1 MFELLASL
9 DDRSFARLLVAIGR
23 GTIAPLFP
31 STIVDDR
38 DPVMLRLAQE
48 YRASGGFNPRPKKP
62 GKPPDWHQHLV
73 LDAKGKPEKGVVN
86 AIIAMRE
93 DPAISGVLGYD
104 RQLRKV
110 VLKGRLPDDWEPTFE
125 MRAITAPDLLSL
137 YEYLTRGGFRL
148 TKDEMKAAVVR
159 IAKENPLGESE

>member
-1 MFELLASL
+1 MFELLSSL

-23 GTIAPLFP
+23 GTTAPLFS

-38 DPVMLRLAQE
+38 DPVMLRLAEE

-104 RQLRKV
+104 QRLRKV

-125 MRAITAPDLLSL
+125 MRVIAEPDFLSL